1 MTYEP
6 IRRKL
11 ANGQDIIL
19 DGGTGTDI
27 QRRGAVMSS
36 TTWCADANLTH
47 PEIVELVHAEYLAAG
62 AEVITANTYAS
73 SPFMLQAAGRLDELE
88 HIDTTALALAH
99 KAVGGKACV
108 AGSMS
113 TMRPMAAAGSDR
125 NNLSIVWSETEAR
138 SLFARKA
145 KALKNAGAEM
155 IMMEMMRDT
164 DYARYASEAALA
176 TDLPVWIGLT
186 AEPSKS
192 GGLQG
197 WGREDC
203 ALDDIAKGLA
213 RLKPQAM
220 CIMHTAPNDVSTALA
235 ILRKH
240 WTGPTGVYPES
251 GYFKSP
257 EWSFEDTITP
267 ENLVAFARDWKAEGA
282 TIFGGC
288 CGTGPE
294 HVRALAGAF
303 KR

>member
-1 MTYEP
+1 MSYEP
-6 IRRKL
+6 IRLKL

-36 TTWCADANLTH
+36 STWCADANLTH
-47 PEIVELVHAEYLAAG
+47 PDIVELVHAEYLAAG

-73 SPFMLQAAGRLDELE
+73 SPFMLQGAGRLEELE
-88 HIDTTALALAH
+88 RIDSTAMALAQ
-99 KAVGGKACV
+99 KAVGGRACV

-113 TMRPMAAAGSDR
+113 TMRPMATGSDR
-125 NNLSIVWSETEAR
+125 NNLAIVWSEDEAR
-138 SLFARKA
+138 TLFMRKA

-164 DYARYASEAALA
+164 DYALFACEAAMA
-176 TDLPVWIGLT
+176 TGLPVWIGIT

-203 ALDDIAKGLA
+203 AVDDIARCLA
-213 RLKPQAM
+213 GLKPQAM

-235 ILRKH
+235 ILHKY
-240 WTGPTGVYPES
+240 WSGPIGVYPES

-267 ENLVAFARDWKAEGA
+267 ENLVAFARDWKAAGA

-288 CGTGPE
+288 CGTGPD
-294 HVRALAGAF
+294 HVRALARAF
-303 KR
+303 KT